1 MTANGSPS
9 WKFILETYLCVYS
22 SRIEA
27 VTVRLSHKVL
37 TSLGTANLVLYLD
50 CFTIQKHTK
59 ISMSL
64 ICNHSLCQSV
74 GTTAS
79 LTPLNRWMVSESW
92 AVIWTHDGKQHNVSL
107 RGLILQ
113 GRHRGPQRSCR
124 PAMCRGRFHFL
135 VESSW
140 WLTDRAHLSERQ
152 ATLSKTWKTKF
163 SRQINQKQVV

>member
-50 CFTIQKHTK
+50 CFIIQKHTK

-64 ICNHSLCQSV
+64 ICNHSLCQSRHNSMFN
-74 GTTAS
+74 TTQS
-79 LTPLNRWMVSESW
+79 LNGIRELGGYMNTWW
-92 AVIWTHDGKQHNVSL
+92 KTTQCK
-107 RGLILQ
+107 
-113 GRHRGPQRSCR
+113 PQRVNLTG
-124 PAMCRGRFHFL
+124 A
-135 VESSW
+135 SSW
-140 WLTDRAHLSERQ
+140 STEKLQTSHVSGSFSFLGGIILMADRYSTSLWEAGH
-152 ATLSKTWKTKF
+152 TL
-163 SRQINQKQVV
+163 